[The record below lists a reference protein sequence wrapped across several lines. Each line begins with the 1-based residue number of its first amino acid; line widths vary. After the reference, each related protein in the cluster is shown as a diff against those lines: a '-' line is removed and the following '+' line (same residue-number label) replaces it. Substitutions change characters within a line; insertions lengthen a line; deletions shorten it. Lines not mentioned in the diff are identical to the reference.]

1 MNTGKQKT
9 LFKKYL
15 RITLAIVLASF
26 LLLGMVM
33 LVFVSQYWESE
44 KRDVLKKNAEYVARM
59 AQSGATYN
67 DVLNHYEL
75 NASMEM
81 IIQGFAQNVNA
92 DIFITNVTGER
103 VVGTYTNSNLQTDR
117 IVDPAIMRQ
126 VFNGGYQGQGTL
138 SGVYRES
145 YYIVGEPILVDN
157 ARVGAVFVASS
168 IQSLSSYRMEVLR
181 MFLLAAIAA
190 FMVTFCVVWVFSFQL
205 VKPLRQMSAAA
216 KSFGEGDFSIRV
228 PVTSNDEIG
237 ELATAFNNMAASLA
251 SGENMRRNF
260 IANVSHEL
268 KTPMTTIAGFIDGIL
283 DGTIP
288 PEREAY
294 YLRTV
299 SQEVKRLSRLVR
311 TMLDLSRIDSGELRL
326 RPARFDLT
334 NTILVA
340 ILSFEK
346 PIEEKRLEIRG
357 LEDSQSLFVD
367 GDPDMI
373 HQVVY
378 NLFENAVKFTNPGG
392 YILVRVEDAPD
403 RTTVRIRNSGHGI
416 EPDEIRMIF
425 DRFYKTDKSRSQDK
439 NGMGLGLYIVKTIVH
454 LHGGEITVSSIVD
467 QYTEFSFWIPKQPE
481 ALKIKDNNS
490 GGSKTSQKKEY
501 VSRKNRKGNSRKK
514 NSAAGKNASS
524 YSPAPE
530 GRPSKPERND
540 SP

>member
-1 MNTGKQKT
+1 MAQTKQRT

-15 RITLAIVLASF
+15 RITLSIVLASF

-33 LVFVSQYWESE
+33 LVFVSYYWEGE
-44 KRDVLKKNAEYVARM
+44 KRTALNKNADYIAQM
-59 AQSGATYN
+59 AEVGAIPVHDGSYTFDSQMKVLIQSYS
-67 DVLNHYEL
+67 D
-75 NASMEM
+75 
-81 IIQGFAQNVNA
+81 NA
-92 DIFITNVTGER
+92 DADIIITDTAGKPIIGEGESTDIQNHSVDSSIMWQ
-103 VVGTYTNSNLQTDR
+103 VV
-117 IVDPAIMRQ
+117 
-126 VFNGGYQGQGTL
+126 NGGYQGQGTL
-138 SGVYRES
+138 SGIYREN
-145 YYIVGEPILVDN
+145 YYIVGKPVVIGNTPV
-157 ARVGAVFVASS
+157 AAVFVASS
-168 IQSLSSYRMEVLR
+168 IQSLSAYRMEILR

-190 FMVTFCVVWVFSFQL
+190 FMVTFCVVWVFSYQL

-216 KSFGEGDFSIRV
+216 KSFGEGDFSTRV
-228 PVTSNDEIG
+228 PVTSSDEIG

-251 SGENMRRNF
+251 SGESMRRNF

-288 PEREAY
+288 PERESY

-334 NTILVA
+334 NTILTA
-340 ILSFEK
+340 ILTFEK
-346 PIEEKRLEIRG
+346 PIEDKHLEIRG
-357 LEDSQSLFVD
+357 LENAESLFVN

-392 YILVRVEDAPD
+392 YIEIHTQDGPD
-403 RTTVRIRNSGHGI
+403 RVTMTVRNSGHGI

-439 NGMGLGLYIVKTIVH
+439 NGMGLGLYIVKTIIH

-467 QYTEFSFWIPKQPE
+467 QYTQFSFWLPKLPE
-481 ALKIKDNNS
+481 PEPAPREASSGKKAKS
-490 GGSKTSQKKEY
+490 GGVKREHSSK
-501 VSRKNRKGNSRKK
+501 KNRKKSP
-514 NSAAGKNASS
+514 ASS
-524 YSPAPE
+524 SKASSP
-530 GRPSKPERND
+530 SSSERND
-540 SP
+540 TQ